1 MGNITS
7 SHDQTRLMALLDK
20 QINISENGVERSY
33 TDLPIE
39 VKNPSSYD
47 KHFLFTLMNMILPG
61 IPVIYYGEEY
71 GQIGANDP
79 GNRTDMR
86 FQDNWNENEMKLYDM
101 IHCNMI

>member
-39 VKNPSSYD
+39 VKNPLSYD
-47 KHFLFTLMNMILPG
+47 KHFLFTLMNMILPEFPLFTMVRNMDKLVQM
-61 IPVIYYGEEY
+61 ILVIERICGFKIS
-71 GQIGANDP
+71 G
-79 GNRTDMR
+79 MR
-86 FQDNWNENEMKLYDM
+86 MRRNCMIKLK
-101 IHCNMI
+101 